1 MREKVASAAVVGILD
16 VCLTWRIPMNAKLVS
31 NVVRCLSSVVF
42 LVTCITSTLTA
53 TASHQKTDG
62 TIVDAIEY

>member
-1 MREKVASAAVVGILD
+1 
-16 VCLTWRIPMNAKLVS
+16 MNAKLVS